1 MIKFKNLSN
10 DQPYQIFHNYYLKA
24 SKKNQDSIE
33 AISISS
39 YDKSTNQV
47 DSRYV
52 NLKYIFN
59 NEWVF
64 FSNYNSSKA
73 YQFASHNQ
81 ISALLYWN
89 KINLQIRLKA
99 EIYITSKDISDNHF
113 KERDIKKNAISI
125 SSNQSKRINSFTE
138 IEDNYEKQLSM
149 NNNLDRPNYWGGY
162 SFVPYYF
169 EFWEG
174 GEYRL
179 NKRNVFKFNE
189 GAWEQYYLQP

>member
-10 DQPYQIFHNYYLKA
+10 DQPYEIFHNYYLKA

>member
-81 ISALLYWN
+81 IAALLYWN